1 MMTIT
6 ERDELGRATKSVL
19 SRDQASK
26 MGKQSHAKRGSETA
40 DKILAE
46 AGYDDDNPA
55 SEQLK
60 VLVDYGVSGK
70 SGAVAALRDVRRI
83 TSTEEAATGPAVAVR
98 PGNKCPTCHQYVLAD
113 MQIADDEMDS
123 VIDDLDL

>member
-1 MMTIT
+1 M
-6 ERDELGRATKSVL
+6 GRILPGGKVL
-19 SRDQASK
+19 SSEKASE
-26 MGKQSHAKRGSETA
+26 MGKQSHGKRGSETA
-40 DKILAE
+40 NKILAE

-83 TSTEEAATGPAVAVR
+83 TSTEEAAVSTAVAVK
-98 PGNKCPTCHQYVLAD
+98 PGSKCPVCHQYVLAD
-113 MQIADDEMDS
+113 MQIPDDEMES
-123 VIDDLDL
+123 VIDGLDL